1 MGSTLTVD
9 NIVGATAAA
18 SVKMPAGYVVQTQY
32 GSQSGARTQST
43 STTYVDILGMSVTIT
58 PKYATSKILITA
70 SFPDTFVVNSSLANS
85 LYLKIV
91 RNVGGGSFSDVCQVA
106 DRQGIGAG
114 AGAGSSTVAESMQSM
129 SYSFLDSPT
138 TTSACIYKG
147 QLKSF
152 NTNQVNVGQQS
163 SGLVNIIAMEIAQ

>member
-32 GSQSGARTQST
+32 GSSSGARTQST
-43 STTYVDILGMSVTIT
+43 STSYVDITGSSVTIT
-58 PKYATSKILITA
+58 PKYNTSKILITA
-70 SFPDTFVVNSSLANS
+70 SFPDTFVTNTAAANS
-85 LYLKIV
+85 LYLKCV
-91 RNVGGGSFSDVCQVA
+91 RNIAGGSFSDVCMIA
-106 DRQGIGAG
+106 DRQGL
-114 AGAGSSTVAESMQSM
+114 TTPTNQEFMCSM
-129 SYSFLDSPT
+129 SFSFLDSPT
-138 TTSACIYKG
+138 TTSACIYKC

-152 NTNQVNVGQQS
+152 NSNQVNVGQQS